1 MHTVSRKVLFGA
13 LVGALVSTTTLAA
26 TPQYHVSVLP
36 TFGGTRN
43 QGNSINDANV
53 VAGVSNSAGSQLRHA
68 TAWYG
73 DRIVDL
79 GTLGGYNSSV
89 AWPVKNNHD
98 RIVGISQTA
107 SSEPNGEVWS
117 CAGFFSP
124 ATNPTAIGSTCLGF
138 VYSDGAMHALPT
150 LGGNNGYAS
159 GANNRGE
166 VVGWA
171 ETPLHDL
178 TCEGEL
184 GPSHQVLQFLPV
196 VWRPGEGRGAA
207 RALPLLPG
215 DSSGSAVAI
224 NDAGQVVGISGACDQ
239 AVGRYTAAHV
249 VLWEN
254 GTATDIGK
262 GALTAPFWNTAVAIN
277 QHGDVVGFAGDPS
290 DSTGNITHAFIWTRA
305 GGLQFLNNA
314 PDDNSTATGINDAG
328 QVSGYFA
335 DASGALRG
343 FIWDGTFHDLNDLR
357 APGDTTFI
365 ALATDINNNG
375 VIAGR
380 SGTIAGVRY
389 AITLTPVSP

>member
-1 MHTVSRKVLFGA
+1 MHIASHKALLGA
-13 LVGALVSTTTLAA
+13 LIGALMSTTAVAA
-26 TPQYHVSVLP
+26 TPTYHVAVLP

-43 QGNSINDANV
+43 QGNSVNDANV
-53 VAGVSNSAGSQLRHA
+53 VAGVSTKPNSPTRHA

-73 DRIVDL
+73 DQIVDL
-79 GTLGGYNSSV
+79 GTLGGVNSSV

-98 RIVGISQTA
+98 RIVGISQTTTP
-107 SSEPNGEVWS
+107 EPNGELWS
-117 CAGFFSP
+117 CAPFF
-124 ATNPTAIGSTCLGF
+124 A
-138 VYSDGAMHALPT
+138 YSDGAMHALPT
-150 LGGNNGYAS
+150 LGGNNGYAA

-166 VVGWA
+166 IVGWA
-171 ETPLHDL
+171 ETPLRDL
-178 TCEGEL
+178 TCEGAL

-207 RALPLLPG
+207 RTLPLLQG

-254 GTATDIGK
+254 GTVTDIGK
-262 GALTAPFWNTAVAIN
+262 GTLTTPFWNTAVAIN
-277 QHGDVVGFAGDPS
+277 QRGDVVGFAGDPS
-290 DSTGNITHAFIWTRA
+290 DPSGNITHAFIWTRA

-343 FIWDGTFHDLNDLR
+343 FMWDGSFHDLNDLR

-365 ALATDINNNG
+365 ALADDINNNG
-375 VIAGR
+375 VITGR
-380 SGTIAGVRY
+380 SATIAGVRY
-389 AITLTPVSP
+389 AITLTPATP